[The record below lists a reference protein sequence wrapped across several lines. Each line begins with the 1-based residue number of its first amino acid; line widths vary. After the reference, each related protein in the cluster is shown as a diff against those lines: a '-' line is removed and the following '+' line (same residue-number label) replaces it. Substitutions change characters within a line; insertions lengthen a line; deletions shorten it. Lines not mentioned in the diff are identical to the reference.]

1 MKKES
6 KKTIY
11 AKHGINL
18 INGKLESPLGLINP
32 VLINGNAKLGKGV
45 WTFSTLAGTVI
56 YKAIVNGMDM
66 EVRGTCAC
74 DCVGC
79 YAKTGFFRM
88 SSTINSLAL
97 KTVLAREYVDFLKR
111 AILAQIDADKIE
123 TIRIHASGDFVS
135 DEYAQ
140 MWLEIA
146 KEKPLVRFWTYT
158 KIAKYESLFE
168 SLENANIVKSIIPGM
183 GLNYGHIDYIKSTF
197 DKLESNGKAV
207 HICKCGI
214 DKNQHCTNCKGCATN
229 EYVLFVEHS
238 TDYKP
243 EKENNWEEFKRFV
256 ESKSEK

>member
-1 MKKES
+1 MTKKE
-6 KKTIY
+6 IY
-11 AKHGINL
+11 KAYNIAFE
-18 INGKLESPLGLINP
+18 NGKIASPIGFINP

-45 WTFSTLAGTVI
+45 WTFSTLAGTVC
-56 YKAIVNGMDM
+56 YSANVNGKEMH
-66 EVRGTCAC
+66 VNGTCAC
-74 DCVGC
+74 DCIGC

-88 SSTINSLAL
+88 NSTINSLAV
-97 KTVLAREYVDFLKR
+97 KTVLAREHVDFLKR
-111 AILAQIDADKIE
+111 AILAQIEADKIE

-146 KEKPLVRFWTYT
+146 REKASVKFWTYT
-158 KIAKYESLFE
+158 KIAKYESLF
-168 SLENANIVKSIIPGM
+168 STLENANIVKSIIPNV
-183 GLNYGHIDYIKSTF
+183 GLNYGHIDYVKSTF
-197 DKLESNGKAV
+197 EKLESAGKAV

-243 EKENNWEEFKRFV
+243 EKESNWEEFKRFV
-256 ESKSEK
+256 EAKSNC